1 MIGNDTA
8 HYTTYS
14 PTMVSVELLVNLGF
28 VITQMFAQLRETK
41 FTENFSC
48 VPEVLRTNI
57 YYADCQ
63 KTMPIIEKFK
73 NCNGTIYKHAFMKYK
88 QGLA

>member
-1 MIGNDTA
+1 MRGRRNSTLHYPPPDIVIGNDPT

-41 FTENFSC
+41 FLVCSGG
-48 VPEVLRTNI
+48 
-57 YYADCQ
+57 
-63 KTMPIIEKFK
+63 TM
-73 NCNGTIYKHAFMKYK
+73 NKYLLCRL
-88 QGLA
+88 QEDNANA

>member
-1 MIGNDTA
+1 MRGRRNSTLHYSPPDIVIGNDPT

-41 FTENFSC
+41 FLVCSGGTLNKYLLC
-48 VPEVLRTNI
+48 RLPEDN
-57 YYADCQ
+57 A
-63 KTMPIIEKFK
+63 
-73 NCNGTIYKHAFMKYK
+73 NA
-88 QGLA
+88 

>member
-1 MIGNDTA
+1 MRGRRNATLHYPPQHDGVIGNDPT

-41 FTENFSC
+41 FLVCSG
-48 VPEVLRTNI
+48 
-57 YYADCQ
+57 D
-63 KTMPIIEKFK
+63 TM
-73 NCNGTIYKHAFMKYK
+73 NKYLLCRL
-88 QGLA
+88 QEDNANA